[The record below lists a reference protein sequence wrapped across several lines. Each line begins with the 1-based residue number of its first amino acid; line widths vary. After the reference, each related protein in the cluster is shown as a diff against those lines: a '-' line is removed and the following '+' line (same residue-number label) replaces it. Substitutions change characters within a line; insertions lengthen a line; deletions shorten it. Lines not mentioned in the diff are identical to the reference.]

1 MASDERGGKAAV
13 HVFGLHACFYDTMG
27 GESDSGRIYMGRG
40 CHLCEMVTR
49 QPLPLT
55 KWRTIL
61 LAEVVGWNETIL
73 YPGRQ
78 QNGV

>member
-1 MASDERGGKAAV
+1 M

-61 LAEVVGWNETIL
+61 LAEVVGWNETNL
-73 YPGRQ
+73 GCGFDSAVTNWRVQ
-78 QNGV
+78 LAH